1 MWPHQQLLYRK
12 LKKNQMK
19 KIILSVSI
27 AALMQTSFAQT
38 KFKNLSDSAN
48 TEVKA
53 DTLKVGNYYIVRN
66 GKPVSDTTNQK
77 RKNKNWDVNI
87 NWNWGN
93 TRERKPKNI
102 ETNWW
107 IFDLGFANV
116 VNNTNYTN
124 AQAGSYLQVVKPSA
138 GPVTSQSME
147 LKASKTSNVNIWVFM
162 QKINLSKNKLNFKYG
177 LGYEMFNLRYER
189 SLSYRTNPQNRVFN
203 DTINFSKNKLF
214 TGYLTL
220 PFMLNYTA
228 KPNKYNSFSI
238 SGGMSFGYLL
248 NSYNKQISNERGK
261 VKEYGNLDLAPFK
274 ATVIGEIGLGVVRL
288 YGSYSLTNMFK
299 NSTRLEQYPFA
310 VGVRFSNW

>member
-1 MWPHQQLLYRK
+1 
-12 LKKNQMK
+12 MK

>member
-1 MWPHQQLLYRK
+1 M
-12 LKKNQMK
+12 KKN
-19 KIILSVSI
+19 ILLFAM
-27 AALMQTSFAQT
+27 AAMANIGFAQSNI
-38 KFKNLSDSAN
+38 KNLSDT
-48 TEVKA
+48 TEPKL
-53 DTLKVGNYYIVRN
+53 DTLKVGNYYIVRKGN
-66 GKPVSDTTNQK
+66 PKSDTSSIDKK
-77 RKNKNWDVNI
+77 RKTAQINI
-87 NWNWGN
+87 DWNWGN

-138 GPVTSQSME
+138 GPVTAQSME

-189 SLSYRTNPQNRVFN
+189 SLSYRTIPQNMVFN
-203 DTINFSKNKLF
+203 DTISFSKNKLF

-220 PFMLNYTA
+220 PLMLNYTA
-228 KPNKYNSFSI
+228 KPTSYKSFSI
-238 SGGMSFGYLL
+238 SGGVSLGYLL
-248 NSYNKQISNERGK
+248 SSYNKQISNERGK
-261 VKEYGNLDLAPFK
+261 TKEHGNLNLQPFK
-274 ATVIGEIGLGVVRL
+274 ASLIGEIGLGVVRL

-299 NSTRLEQYPFA
+299 NATRLEQYPFA

>member
-1 MWPHQQLLYRK
+1 
-12 LKKNQMK
+12 MK
-19 KIILSVSI
+19 KIILLSAIVSI
-27 AALMQTSFAQT
+27 ANISFSQTT
-38 KFKNLSDSAN
+38 FKNLSDT
-48 TEVKA
+48 TEPKS
-53 DTLKVGNYYIVRN
+53 DTLKIGNYYIVRK
-66 GKPVSDTTNQK
+66 GKPVYDTATDSK

-87 NWNWGN
+87 NWNWTN

-124 AQAGSYLQVVKPSA
+124 AQAGDYLKVLKPSA
-138 GPVTSQSME
+138 GAVNAQSMQ

-177 LGYEMFNLRYER
+177 IGYEMFNFRYER
-189 SLSYRTNPQNRVFN
+189 SLSYRTNPQNMLFN

-214 TGYLTL
+214 TGYLTV
-220 PFMLNYTA
+220 PVMFNYTA
-228 KPNKYNSFSI
+228 RPNKFNSFSI

-248 NSYNKQISNERGK
+248 SSYNKQISNERGK
-261 VKEYGNLDLAPFK
+261 VKERGNLDLEPFK

-299 NSTRLEQYPFA
+299 NSTRLEQYPFS